1 MVRIHQLALL
11 LIIIICSCQK
21 IEEYVSPMTTSF
33 FNEGI
38 PIDGVTQLIESD
50 LTCINE
56 NCAEIEVNYPIF
68 KSQKLLNQRIESIII
83 KEIEGFIP
91 IPNNANTI
99 SDYMELFIKSYNV
112 FKIQF
117 PESKTPWF
125 LEINVETIYNRS
137 GWLSFAYRSKSY
149 TGGVRINEW
158 LKYINID
165 TLGRSIDIEKKIGD
179 FNELRKQAEIIFREQ
194 NNLAPDIQISATGY
208 TFKNNIFH
216 LPENIG
222 INDTDI
228 LLYYN
233 NYEIG
238 DNIQGAMLIKI
249 PHQSAT
255 NIFEFPY
262 YQDIINY
269 YKKFLRWWSDQNKV
283 PQQY

>member
-11 LIIIICSCQK
+11 LIIMVCSCKK
-21 IEEYVSPMTTSF
+21 IEEYGSRMTTNF

-68 KSQKLLNQRIESIII
+68 KSQKLLNKRIESIII

-91 IPNNANTI
+91 KPNNANTI

-149 TGGVRINEW
+149 TGGVRINEY
-158 LKYINID
+158 LKYINTD
-165 TLGRSIDIEKKIGD
+165 TLGRSINIEKRLAILV
-179 FNELRKQAEIIFREQ
+179 NYASKQKLF
-194 NNLAPDIQISATGY
+194 
-208 TFKNNIFH
+208 F
-216 LPENIG
+216 ENRTIW
-222 INDTDI
+222 
-228 LLYYN
+228 LL
-233 NYEIG
+233 IV
-238 DNIQGAMLIKI
+238 K
-249 PHQSAT
+249 
-255 NIFEFPY
+255 
-262 YQDIINY
+262 
-269 YKKFLRWWSDQNKV
+269 
-283 PQQY
+283 